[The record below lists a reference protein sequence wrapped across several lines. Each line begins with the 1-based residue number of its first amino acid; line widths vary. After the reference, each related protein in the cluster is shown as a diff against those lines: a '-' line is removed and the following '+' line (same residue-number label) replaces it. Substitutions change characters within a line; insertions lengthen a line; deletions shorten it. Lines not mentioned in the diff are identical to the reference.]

1 MPLKK
6 RRKQKKSSI
15 TLGECITKLK
25 AIASSIPDDRAYHP
39 DATTIGKFKV
49 ILELIDVIEV
59 PELVGES
66 SEEKENNL
74 KA

>member
-6 RRKQKKSSI
+6 RRKKKKSSI
-15 TLGECITKLK
+15 TLGECIIKLK
-25 AIASSIPDDRAYHP
+25 AIASSISPDRAYRP
-39 DATTIGKFKV
+39 DAIAIGKFKV
-49 ILELIDVIEV
+49 ILELIDAIEV

>member
-6 RRKQKKSSI
+6 RRKKKKSSI

-25 AIASSIPDDRAYHP
+25 AIASSILPDRVYHP
-39 DATTIGKFKV
+39 DAITIGKFKI

>member
-1 MPLKK
+1 M
-6 RRKQKKSSI
+6 RRKKKKSSI

-25 AIASSIPDDRAYHP
+25 SISSSIPDDRAYHP

>member
-1 MPLKK
+1 MTLKK
-6 RRKQKKSSI
+6 RRKKKKSSI

-39 DATTIGKFKV
+39 DATTIGKFKI
-49 ILELIDVIEV
+49 ILELIDVIQV

>member
-1 MPLKK
+1 MPLKM
-6 RRKQKKSSI
+6 RRKKKKSSI

-25 AIASSIPDDRAYHP
+25 AIASSISTDRTYHP
-39 DATTIGKFKV
+39 DAATIGKFKI
-49 ILELIDVIEV
+49 ILELIDVIQV